1 MEKIAIIVAA
11 GSGSRMGSA
20 TPKQFLSIAGKPIL
34 YYTLQ
39 AFFQAFEDIQIIL
52 VLPEAYLAFGQKLI
66 EELPE
71 RSRIQLTS
79 GGTTRFKSVQNGLAF
94 IKEPAIVFVHDGV
107 RCLITPT
114 LIRRC
119 YTQALDSGSA
129 IPAITATDSLRT
141 LNESGNQLLD
151 RTKVRIIQTP
161 QTFRSDILKKAFA
174 QPYQEIFTD
183 EASVVEADGESVA
196 LIEGET
202 DNLKITRAID
212 LRLAEILLE
221 ERGHLNA
228 AE

>member
-39 AFFQAFEDIQIIL
+39 AFFQAFEDMQIIL

-129 IPAITATDSLRT
+129 IPAIAATDSLRT

-228 AE
+228 AK

>member
-1 MEKIAIIVAA
+1 IVAA

-20 TPKQFLSIAGKPIL
+20 TPKQFLPIAGKPIL

-39 AFFQAFEDIQIIL
+39 AFFQAFEDMQIIL
-52 VLPEAYLAFGQKLI
+52 VLPEAYLAFGQKLK

-94 IKEPAIVFVHDGV
+94 IKQTAIVFVHDGV

-129 IPAITATDSLRT
+129 IPAIAATDSLRT

-228 AE
+228 TK

>member
-20 TPKQFLSIAGKPIL
+20 TPKQFLPIAGKPIL

-39 AFFQAFEDIQIIL
+39 AFFQAFEDMQIIL
-52 VLPEAYLAFGQKLI
+52 VLPEAYLAFGQKLK

-94 IKEPAIVFVHDGV
+94 IKQTAIVFVHDGV

-129 IPAITATDSLRT
+129 IPAIAATDSLRT

-228 AE
+228 TK

>member
-11 GSGSRMGSA
+11 GTGSRMGSA
-20 TPKQFLSIAGKPIL
+20 TPKQFLPIAGKSIL

-39 AFFQAFEDIQIIL
+39 AFFQAFEDMQIIL

-94 IKEPAIVFVHDGV
+94 IKQPAIVFVHDGV

-129 IPAITATDSLRT
+129 IPAIAATDSLRT

-183 EASVVEADGESVA
+183 EASVVEADGASVA

-202 DNLKITRAID
+202 DNLKITRPVD

-221 ERGHLNA
+221 ERGHFNA
-228 AE
+228 AK

>member
-20 TPKQFLSIAGKPIL
+20 TPKQFLPIAGKPIL

-39 AFFQAFEDIQIIL
+39 AFFQAFEDMQIIL
-52 VLPEAYLAFGQKLI
+52 VLPEAYLASGQKLI
-66 EELPE
+66 GELPE

-94 IKEPAIVFVHDGV
+94 IKGPAIVFVHDGV
-107 RCLITPT
+107 RCLITPS

-119 YTQALDSGSA
+119 YTQALGSGSA
-129 IPAITATDSLRT
+129 IPAIAATDSLRT

-161 QTFRSDILKKAFA
+161 QTFRSDILQKAFA

-183 EASVVEADGESVA
+183 EASVVEADGESVT

-228 AE
+228 AK